1 MEIRQL
7 EYLVAVVDEASFTR
21 AAERLHVTQPGV
33 SAQLRQLERELGQ
46 PLLDRSG
53 RAVRPTQA
61 GAAVLPYA
69 RAALQA
75 AAGARLA
82 VDELAGLVRGRVTVG
97 MVTACSSLDL
107 ADLLADFHRAHPA
120 VEIALTEAGSDRLLA
135 GLQDGRLDLAFVGL
149 GPRVPAGIEVQVVVD
164 EPLVAAVGRGHPLA
178 TERSLA
184 LDALREVALIS
195 LPPGTGLRSCLDDA
209 CARAGFRPRVA
220 LEARNLDLAARLAG
234 RGLGV
239 AVLPRSTAAAHPG
252 ELHPIVITRP
262 RLRGRMALAWR
273 DRGPAGPA
281 ARALIERARAAFASP
296 GAGREGRAV
305 SRGRSGIGESRDRRG
320 SPSERSARPGAAVG
334 PDSTVDVASGRA
346 DGGDVAAIHPVRSA
360 RP

>member
-61 GAAVLPYA
+61 GTAVLPYA

-75 AAGARLA
+75 VAGARLA
-82 VDELAGLVRGRVTVG
+82 VDELTGLVRGRVAVG

-120 VEIALTEAGSDRLLA
+120 VEITLVEAGSDRLLA
-135 GLQDGRLDLAFVGL
+135 GLQDGCLDLAFVGL
-149 GPRVPAGIEVQVVVD
+149 GPRVPPGIEVQVVID
-164 EPLVAAVGRGHPLA
+164 EPIVAAVARCHPLA
-178 TERSLA
+178 RRRSIA
-184 LDALREVALIS
+184 LDGLREVALIS

-209 CARAGFRPRVA
+209 CARVGFRPRVA
-220 LEARNLDLAARLAG
+220 LEASNLDLVARLAG

-239 AVLPRSTAAAHPG
+239 AVLPRSTAAARPE
-252 ELHPIVITRP
+252 ELHPIAITRP

-273 DRGPAGPA
+273 GRGPSGPA
-281 ARALIERARAAFASP
+281 ARALIERARTAFASP
-296 GAGREGRAV
+296 GSDG
-305 SRGRSGIGESRDRRG
+305 
-320 SPSERSARPGAAVG
+320 PG
-334 PDSTVDVASGRA
+334 
-346 DGGDVAAIHPVRSA
+346 GGDG
-360 RP
+360 RPPGGEDDAGPGQPG